1 MRRTF
6 KSKVDPWIAAM
17 AIGPG
22 LMIVPLVAWL
32 VWRSGQMTT
41 GSVVSLAV
49 TLLFTLG
56 LPLWVFLTTRY
67 EITSDTLRIQAGPL
81 RQQVALKE
89 ITKVDTSRSWASA
102 PALSLRRLR
111 VTFANGR
118 TVLISPA
125 DERGFLATLVQAGVN
140 AAKGV
145 SPTD

>member
-1 MRRTF
+1 MRRVF
-6 KSKVDPWIAAM
+6 KSRVDTWLAAM

-22 LMIVPLVAWL
+22 LVIVPMVAFL

-41 GSVVSLAV
+41 TSAV
-49 TLLFTLG
+49 IIGVTMVFSAG
-56 LPLWVFLTTRY
+56 LPIWIFLTTEY

-81 RQQVALKE
+81 RQQVPLKD
-89 ITKVDTSRSWASA
+89 ITAVSTSHSWESA
-102 PALSLRRLR
+102 PALSLKRIR

-125 DERGFLATLVQAGVN
+125 DERGFLAMLAQAGVK
-140 AAKGV
+140 AARGV